1 MSEIEKSLENTLTD
15 NKLGIKDFLRSGLY
29 VFLILYASLARP
41 NLPNFL
47 NVLFQNNLFKLFIF
61 FLIVYL
67 AQKENDIMMSLL
79 VAIAFFVTMT
89 YLTENTV
96 YENFKERFT
105 QDEKKKNH

>member
-47 NVLFQNNLFKLFIF
+47 NVLF
-61 FLIVYL
+61 
-67 AQKENDIMMSLL
+67 
-79 VAIAFFVTMT
+79 
-89 YLTENTV
+89 
-96 YENFKERFT
+96 
-105 QDEKKKNH
+105 